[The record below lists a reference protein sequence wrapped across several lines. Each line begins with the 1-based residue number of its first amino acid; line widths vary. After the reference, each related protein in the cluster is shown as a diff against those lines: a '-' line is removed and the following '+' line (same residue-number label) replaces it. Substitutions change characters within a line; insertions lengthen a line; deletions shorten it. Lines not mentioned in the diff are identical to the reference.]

1 MFLFMYVLIGIYL
14 VKGKKF
20 EHISNSELSSYT
32 SSSKAAKLIM
42 LLPLILRIICPLPI
56 PMFAQKHTGPGWLLV
71 RRKKVMMMP
80 HYGKTTILNKCY
92 CAPFRA

>member
-1 MFLFMYVLIGIYL
+1 MYVLIGIYL

-56 PMFAQKHTGPGWLLV
+56 PMFAQKHRSWLVVGAAQKSYDDATLWQNNNF
-71 RRKKVMMMP
+71 K
-80 HYGKTTILNKCY
+80 
-92 CAPFRA
+92 